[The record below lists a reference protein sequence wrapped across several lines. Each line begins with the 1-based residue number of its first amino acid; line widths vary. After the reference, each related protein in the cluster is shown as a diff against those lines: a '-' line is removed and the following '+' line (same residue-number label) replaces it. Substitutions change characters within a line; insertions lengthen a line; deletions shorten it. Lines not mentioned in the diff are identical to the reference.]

1 MRSIGVSRNTA
12 QLAAADIAVAS
23 LQDLPPD
30 AFDRLATQS

>member
-12 QLAAADIAVAS
+12 KLSAADIVVAS

-30 AFDRLATQS
+30 AFDRLAAQS